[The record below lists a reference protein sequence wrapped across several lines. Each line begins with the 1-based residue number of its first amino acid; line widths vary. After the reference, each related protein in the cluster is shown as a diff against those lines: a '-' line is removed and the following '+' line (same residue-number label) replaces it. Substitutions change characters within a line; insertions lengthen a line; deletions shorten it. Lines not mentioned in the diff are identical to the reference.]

1 MANEY
6 RLNSNGEITNKTALI
21 AANKNMSMPKVWN
34 ASTLESLGVNTVF
47 ETSKP
52 VPSAAYKLVKRN
64 GVVQD
69 SSDNWVYAW
78 QETDMFA
85 DTTDD
90 DDVTTTKAEHEEAY
104 QAVLDAAAAAVARST
119 RNTLLAATDFY
130 ALSDVTMSSAMTT
143 YRAALR
149 AVPAQDD
156 FPNDITWPEDPR
168 S

>member
-6 RLNSNGEITNKTALI
+6 RLNSNGEITNKAALI

-34 ASTLESLGVNTVF
+34 VSTLESLGVSTVF
-47 ETSKP
+47 ETPKP
-52 VPSAAYKLVKRN
+52 APSAAYKRVQRN

-69 SSDNWVYAW
+69 AKDNWVQAW
-78 QETDMFA
+78 VETDMFA

-104 QAVLDAAAAAVARST
+104 QAVLDAAAALLART
-119 RNTLLAATDFY
+119 NRNTLLAATDFY

-156 FPNDITWPEDPR
+156 FPNDITWPEAP
-168 S
+168 

>member
-6 RLNSNGEITNKTALI
+6 RLNSNGEITNKAALI

-34 ASTLESLGVNTVF
+34 ASTLESLGASSVF
-47 ETSKP
+47 ETTQP
-52 VPSAAYKLVKRN
+52 ALSAAYKQVQRN

-69 SSDNWVYAW
+69 SKDNWVQAW
-78 QETDMFA
+78 VEVDMFA
-85 DTTDD
+85 ATTDD

-130 ALSDVTMSSAMTT
+130 ALSDVTMSDNMKT
-143 YRAALR
+143 YRASLR
-149 AVPAQDD
+149 AVPAQDG
-156 FPNDITWPEDPR
+156 FPNTITWPKAP
-168 S
+168 